1 MNFCNISFT
10 IYKSFLVIV
19 VYRYVNLTHKLL
31 PSVHCSRKLYI
42 VIIEKYFICNL
53 SLFSVF
59 HWNNIFSFI
68 FKLLAVLSIVL
79 IKLLMPSYN
88 DTTVDIEA
96 ADDYDLLT
104 AFILS
109 KIVPQ
114 IHVNET
120 NTNSSSNRFY
130 SNNWPFSFVYG

>member
-1 MNFCNISFT
+1 
-10 IYKSFLVIV
+10 
-19 VYRYVNLTHKLL
+19 
-31 PSVHCSRKLYI
+31 
-42 VIIEKYFICNL
+42 
-53 SLFSVF
+53 
-59 HWNNIFSFI
+59 
-68 FKLLAVLSIVL
+68 
-79 IKLLMPSYN
+79 MPSYN

-96 ADDYDLLT
+96 ADDYNDLLT

>member
-1 MNFCNISFT
+1 
-10 IYKSFLVIV
+10 
-19 VYRYVNLTHKLL
+19 
-31 PSVHCSRKLYI
+31 
-42 VIIEKYFICNL
+42 
-53 SLFSVF
+53 
-59 HWNNIFSFI
+59 
-68 FKLLAVLSIVL
+68 
-79 IKLLMPSYN
+79 MPSYN

-114 IHVNET
+114 IHET